1 MSRFFAH
8 WLIILAVW
16 TLVIKFIFPVA
27 YDATYGHAIG
37 THIYWDFWWVAH
49 LWLAWAFLSRPGYT
63 YHLALGISVV
73 EIAIIVTKFYIFFQ
87 EPDWTIWQT
96 NWFINK
102 VFVLA
107 CFVLILAYL
116 VIKRPSFARQRD
128 RLPLPS

>member
-16 TLVIKFIFPVA
+16 TLVIKFVFPIA
-27 YDATYGHAIG
+27 FDAAYGHPIG

-49 LWLAWAFLSRPGYT
+49 LWLAWAFLSRPRYT
-63 YHLALGISVV
+63 YLLALGISVV
-73 EIAIIVTKFYIFFQ
+73 EIAIIVVKFYLFFQ
-87 EPDWTIWQT
+87 APDWTIWQT

-107 CFVLILAYL
+107 CFVLILIYL
-116 VIKRPSFARQRD
+116 VTKRPSFAGQQRE
-128 RLPLPS
+128 LPLPG